1 MAIRGS
7 GPDVRRVFGL
17 VLVFAGGC
25 GGGGGGAGGGNP
37 APSGIAL
44 SPATLTF
51 SASQDDFDAPPPQ
64 TVTVTALAGSN
75 LGSTIYAKLEGF
87 TGAVRSAD
95 LSCPGGPT
103 CSIAVSL
110 EPAYQLV
117 EPGVVTG
124 SVTVLA
130 CADPLCSSGPVAN
143 GRQTVAVQYNV
154 LQGFTVTPHGPQ
166 GLFFEGTAGNPPA
179 AQTITLSEPQGAL
192 PAWNE
197 QPDSSSP
204 WLQVTP
210 ASAQAPG
217 TSPFMVTVSVL
228 DQPVGTYETSITFR
242 YSDSP
247 RSIAV
252 PVHYTVH

>member
-1 MAIRGS
+1 MATLGS

-25 GGGGGGAGGGNP
+25 GGGGSAGGGNP

-51 SASQDDFDAPPPQ
+51 SSNQDDPDLPPSQ
-64 TVTVTALAGSN
+64 TVTVTALGGSN
-75 LGSTIYAKLEGF
+75 LGSTIYAKLDGF
-87 TGAVRSAD
+87 SGAVRAAD

-110 EPAYQLV
+110 EPAYQFV

-130 CADPLCSSGPVAN
+130 CPDPFCSAGPVAN
-143 GRQTVAVQYNV
+143 GRQTVAIQYNV
-154 LQGFTVTPHGPQ
+154 LQGFTVTPHIPQ
-166 GLFFEGTAGNPPA
+166 GLFFDGVAGSPPA
-179 AQTITLSEPQGAL
+179 AQTIALSEPGGTL
-192 PAWNE
+192 PAWN
-197 QPDSSSP
+197 QQTDSFSP

-210 ASAQAPG
+210 ASTQAPA
-217 TSPFMVTVSVL
+217 TSPFTVTVSVV
-228 DQPVGTYETSITFR
+228 DQPPGTYETSIVFR

-247 RSIAV
+247 RSIDV